1 LHEVCQCGRAAW
13 VGTELAAKRKE
24 LKAGAG
30 RADEESIGT
39 RRQHMGKAL
48 LVMLVCAFGFGAA
61 AAGGHETLAFWLFLG
76 TCSGLMVY
84 TEKAAEEKTK
94 GND

>member
-1 LHEVCQCGRAAW
+1 
-13 VGTELAAKRKE
+13 
-24 LKAGAG
+24 
-30 RADEESIGT
+30 
-39 RRQHMGKAL
+39 MGKAL